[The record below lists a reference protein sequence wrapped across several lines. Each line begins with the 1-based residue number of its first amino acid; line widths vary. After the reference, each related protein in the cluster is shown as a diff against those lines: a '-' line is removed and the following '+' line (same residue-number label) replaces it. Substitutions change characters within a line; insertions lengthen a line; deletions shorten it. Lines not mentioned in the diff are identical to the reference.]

1 MGMDLNRQVEK
12 AFNRLE
18 NFYKSDL
25 SSQELTAKLLS
36 ELNVALHE
44 LQTTAVELV
53 EQNEEMAANRQ
64 ILEEERFRYQELFD
78 FAPDGYLVTDTDGII
93 LEANIAAANLFKVS
107 RSFLIGNPLTIFIC
121 SEERLSFRT
130 RLAEIKA
137 RTIAENE
144 IWELKM
150 LSGTRAAFP
159 VSITVGKVIS
169 SRGGTP
175 ELRWMLRDITK
186 TKQLEAELQK
196 ADKLESLGVLAGG
209 IAHDLNNFLT
219 IILGNLTLVKMYV
232 GEDHKAHDYLKEMDD
247 AISQTRNL
255 TWQLLTFAKGG
266 KPLTKAVSIS
276 GIIRETTAFALS
288 GSKTQYELFIPQ
300 DLPAVEIDQGQ
311 ITQVITNLLIN
322 ADQVMEDGGTIVIR
336 AENQVL
342 TAENTTLPIQPGN
355 YVVLTITDDGPGIP
369 GQIVSKIFDP
379 YFTTKEHGSGLGLT
393 ICYSIVKKHAGYISV
408 CSEEGDGTSF
418 TIYLPVSSAQADQEE
433 VSEDGLIL
441 GDEKVLLMED
451 DKSVRQT
458 AYEMLTFLGYDVE
471 VAADGA
477 EAVRLYEE
485 AFQSGRAFDVVISD
499 LTVRGGM
506 GGKMAVAELIKID
519 PDVKVIVS
527 SGYSS
532 DVLADYK
539 KHGFCNVIAKPYRLQ
554 ELGNVMSRVIRGR

>member
-121 SEERLSFRT
+121 SQERLSFRT

-150 LSGTRAAFP
+150 LSGMRAAFP

-418 TIYLPVSSAQADQEE
+418 TIYLPVSSAQAEQEE